1 LKIFIAGPRKVTKL
15 NDQVKD
21 RLENIK
27 RNNYTVLVGDAN
39 GVDKAVQSYFNNVF
53 YYNVIV
59 YSVNG
64 KPRNNVGNWDTKNI
78 VLNQKKKDFSYYTA
92 KDKEM
97 AKDADFGLMI
107 WNGKSRGTLN
117 NIINLSRLNKK
128 TLLYFLP
135 GKTFITIKNLEDI
148 NKLISGC
155 DSETRKIFDELME
168 NNKNSNEFEQQS
180 LKI

>member
-1 LKIFIAGPRKVTKL
+1 MKIFIAGPRKVTQL
-15 NDQVKD
+15 NKQVKD

-39 GVDKAVQSYFNNVF
+39 GADKAVQSYFNNVF
-53 YYNVIV
+53 YNNVIV
-59 YSVNG
+59 YAVNC
-64 KPRNNVGNWDTKNI
+64 KPRNNVGKWGIKNI
-78 VLNQKKKDFSYYTA
+78 VLNQKEKDFSYYIA
-92 KDKEM
+92 KDKAM
-97 AKDADFGLMI
+97 AKDADYGLMI

-117 NIINLSRLNKK
+117 NIINLSILNKK

-135 GKTFITIKNLEDI
+135 GKTFITINNLEDI

-155 DSETRKIFDELME
+155 DSETRKIFDKLME
-168 NNKNSNEFEQQS
+168 NKSSNEFEQQS